1 MEAASLRTDEEI
13 KEIYAA
19 YAATVYRISF
29 LMLKNRAEAEDATQN
44 VFIKLMRC
52 EKSFESDEHLKAWLI
67 VTAKNTCKD
76 FLKSWWR
83 KRTTGLDGA
92 DALCP
97 PANPEEN
104 HVFSAVMSLHNKYRI
119 PLYLYYYEGYSTEE
133 IAGLLAANPST
144 LRSRLRT
151 ARQKLKLLL
160 EEDATDEE

>member
-19 YAATVYRISF
+19 YAATVYRISL

-52 EKSFESDEHLKAWLI
+52 ETKFESGEHLKAWLI

-76 FLKSWWR
+76 LLKSWWR
-83 KRTTGLDGA
+83 KKTTGLDGA
-92 DALCP
+92 DALCSSSAP
-97 PANPEEN
+97 DDH
-104 HVFSAVMSLHNKYRI
+104 HVFGAVMSLHNKYRI

-133 IAGLLAANPST
+133 IASLLTVNPST

-160 EEDATDEE
+160 EEDATDE